1 MRITPITREQNSV
14 PVFKNIVYG
23 LRLGFKCDK
32 NLFLGYLLS
41 QIMANIFSMYLQNIL
56 FLKIL
61 LEVIDGNANFGTY
74 VKYLVAFVAFSS
86 LILIAEWT
94 GARMHQFA
102 TKKVLKIINN
112 MIFKKANS
120 LDVSCF
126 EDPAFYDKYQRA
138 VLVVT
143 NSYFDM
149 ICYDAADLLSG
160 IVSLVFVV
168 GTVAAI
174 NPVYLLFLLPT
185 VFAFAVDTAKS
196 KCVYKRDLSMTSN
209 NRIKAYI
216 QRTVFLKDYAKDLR
230 TSNIFAVL
238 MNRFKAAIDSN
249 IMILK
254 KYGVA
259 LFAYTM
265 LITLLSEFIPIIG
278 TYAFAGR
285 ELLHGALTV
294 SSFSVVVSAVNS
306 VRSSMYHVVES
317 FDELTQI
324 ALYFQNLKDF
334 FAYEPKIVS
343 GDKKAGAFESIEFK
357 NVSFKYPSSDKYTL
371 KNISF
376 KLTKGETLAVVGVNG
391 AGKSTLVKLILR
403 FYDATDGEVLFNGV
417 NVKEYDVDSLR
428 NAFGTV
434 FQDYKNFALSVY
446 ENVMCRDCD
455 DDDKKKARTALE
467 RAGVW
472 DKISSFKDGGDTLLT
487 REFDENGAGLSGGEN
502 QKVSTAR
509 LFAKDFDI
517 AILDEPSSALDPVA
531 EYKMY
536 ENLIDVTKDK
546 TVLYISHRLSSA
558 VLSDRIIVLHG
569 GEIVESGSHSELM
582 RSGGEYSKM
591 FALQASSY
599 KVEAM

>member
-41 QIMANIFSMYLQNIL
+41 QIMGNIFSMYLQNIL

-61 LEVIDGNANFGTY
+61 LEVIDGNRDFGTY

-94 GARMHQFA
+94 GERMHQFA

-160 IVSLVFVV
+160 ILSLIFVV

-230 TSNIFAVL
+230 T
-238 MNRFKAAIDSN
+238 
-249 IMILK
+249 
-254 KYGVA
+254 
-259 LFAYTM
+259 
-265 LITLLSEFIPIIG
+265 
-278 TYAFAGR
+278 
-285 ELLHGALTV
+285 
-294 SSFSVVVSAVNS
+294 
-306 VRSSMYHVVES
+306 
-317 FDELTQI
+317 
-324 ALYFQNLKDF
+324 
-334 FAYEPKIVS
+334 
-343 GDKKAGAFESIEFK
+343 
-357 NVSFKYPSSDKYTL
+357 
-371 KNISF
+371 
-376 KLTKGETLAVVGVNG
+376 
-391 AGKSTLVKLILR
+391 
-403 FYDATDGEVLFNGV
+403 
-417 NVKEYDVDSLR
+417 
-428 NAFGTV
+428 
-434 FQDYKNFALSVY
+434 
-446 ENVMCRDCD
+446 
-455 DDDKKKARTALE
+455 
-467 RAGVW
+467 
-472 DKISSFKDGGDTLLT
+472 
-487 REFDENGAGLSGGEN
+487 
-502 QKVSTAR
+502 
-509 LFAKDFDI
+509 
-517 AILDEPSSALDPVA
+517 
-531 EYKMY
+531 
-536 ENLIDVTKDK
+536 
-546 TVLYISHRLSSA
+546 
-558 VLSDRIIVLHG
+558 
-569 GEIVESGSHSELM
+569 
-582 RSGGEYSKM
+582 
-591 FALQASSY
+591 
-599 KVEAM
+599 

>member
-61 LEVIDGNANFGTY
+61 LEVIDGNGNFGTY

-391 AGKSTLVKLILR
+391 AGKTTLTNLLLR
-403 FYDATDGEVLFNGV
+403 L
-417 NVKEYDVDSLR
+417 YDVSDGSIKIGGR
-428 NAFGTV
+428 DIRSSTVESHKNRFSAV
-434 FQDYKNFALSVY
+434 FQDFQTFACTVGENVALSDEV
-446 ENVMCRDCD
+446 
-455 DDDKKKARTALE
+455 DKKRVLE
-467 RAGVW
+467 SLSHSGFTKPLKNGV
-472 DKISSFKDGGDTLLT
+472 DTELL
-487 REFDENGAGLSGGEN
+487 REFDDEGVMLSGGES
-502 QKVSTAR
+502 QKVAIAR
-509 LFAKDFDI
+509 AFYKKCPYV
-517 AILDEPSSALDPVA
+517 ILDEPSANLDPVA
-531 EYKMY
+531 EY
-536 ENLIDVTKDK
+536 NLNRAMMEAAEDK
-546 TVLYISHRLSSA
+546 TVIFISHRLSTTVNA
-558 VLSDRIIVLHG
+558 DRIYVMEHG
-569 GEIVESGSHSELM
+569 KIAEQGTHDELM
-582 RSGGEYSKM
+582 SKNGVYAYM
-591 FALQASSY
+591 FNLQAEKY
-599 KVEAM
+599 NK

>member
-61 LEVIDGNANFGTY
+61 LEVIDGNGNFGTY

-254 KYGVA
+254 NTA
-259 LFAYTM
+259 LRFLPTQCSSRSCRSSF
-265 LITLLSEFIPIIG
+265 LLSAHTPLP
-278 TYAFAGR
+278 A
-285 ELLHGALTV
+285 
-294 SSFSVVVSAVNS
+294 
-306 VRSSMYHVVES
+306 ES
-317 FDELTQI
+317 F
-324 ALYFQNLKDF
+324 
-334 FAYEPKIVS
+334 
-343 GDKKAGAFESIEFK
+343 
-357 NVSFKYPSSDKYTL
+357 
-371 KNISF
+371 
-376 KLTKGETLAVVGVNG
+376 
-391 AGKSTLVKLILR
+391 
-403 FYDATDGEVLFNGV
+403 
-417 NVKEYDVDSLR
+417 
-428 NAFGTV
+428 
-434 FQDYKNFALSVY
+434 
-446 ENVMCRDCD
+446 C
-455 DDDKKKARTALE
+455 
-467 RAGVW
+467 
-472 DKISSFKDGGDTLLT
+472 
-487 REFDENGAGLSGGEN
+487 
-502 QKVSTAR
+502 TAR
-509 LFAKDFDI
+509 LLF
-517 AILDEPSSALDPVA
+517 LRSALLCLPS
-531 EYKMY
+531 
-536 ENLIDVTKDK
+536 I
-546 TVLYISHRLSSA
+546 R
-558 VLSDRIIVLHG
+558 SDRRCI
-569 GEIVESGSHSELM
+569 M
-582 RSGGEYSKM
+582 
-591 FALQASSY
+591 
-599 KVEAM
+599 

>member
-61 LEVIDGNANFGTY
+61 LEVIDGNGNFGTY

-259 LFAYTM
+259 LF
-265 LITLLSEFIPIIG
+265 
-278 TYAFAGR
+278 
-285 ELLHGALTV
+285 
-294 SSFSVVVSAVNS
+294 
-306 VRSSMYHVVES
+306 
-317 FDELTQI
+317 
-324 ALYFQNLKDF
+324 
-334 FAYEPKIVS
+334 
-343 GDKKAGAFESIEFK
+343 
-357 NVSFKYPSSDKYTL
+357 
-371 KNISF
+371 
-376 KLTKGETLAVVGVNG
+376 
-391 AGKSTLVKLILR
+391 
-403 FYDATDGEVLFNGV
+403 NGV